1 MFLLSTL
8 VALLSL
14 SSPSS
19 PAVAW
24 HKSFSPKGR
33 PEIRLA
39 TNNADVR
46 VYASDRKD
54 IEAVLYT
61 DRKII
66 SPDTVTD
73 RQSGNRVE
81 LDARVPHQ
89 WATGLS
95 QRTAIL
101 ELKIPLGSDIDIRSG
116 NGSVMVKAAQG
127 NLTIHTDNGNI
138 EARGISGAI
147 RIESGNGDLQL
158 DGTLA
163 AVDARTRRGNI
174 AAQINPSSN
183 MNSGWEVRTDEGDVD
198 LRLPA
203 NFSADLDVSAG
214 DGNVRLDFPMAMMGG
229 GRQSSM
235 RGPINGG
242 GQHLELHSGKGNI
255 VVRKTAGSA

>member
-24 HKSFSPKGR
+24 HRNFSLTGR
-33 PEIRLA
+33 PEIRVA
-39 TNNADVR
+39 SNNADVR
-46 VYASDRKD
+46 VYASDRED

-61 DRKII
+61 NSKISSDAVI
-66 SPDTVTD
+66 G

-81 LDARVPHQ
+81 LDVNVPNQ
-89 WATGLS
+89 WAVSLS
-95 QRTAIL
+95 QRSVIL

-147 RIESGNGDLQL
+147 RIESGNGDLQI
-158 DGTLA
+158 DGTVA
-163 AVDARTRRGNI
+163 AVDVRTRRGNI
-174 AAQINPSSN
+174 AAQINPGSN
-183 MNSGWEVRTDEGDVD
+183 MNSGWEVRTNDGDVD
-198 LRLPA
+198 LRLPDD
-203 NFSADLDVSAG
+203 FSADLDVSAR

-255 VVRKTAGSA
+255 VVRKTAGPA

>member
-24 HKSFSPKGR
+24 HRNFSPTGR
-33 PEIRLA
+33 PEIRVA
-39 TNNADVR
+39 SNNADVR

-61 DRKII
+61 DSKI
-66 SPDTVTD
+66 SSDAVTG
-73 RQSGNRVE
+73 RQSGNRVA
-81 LDARVPHQ
+81 LDVNLPNQ
-89 WATGLS
+89 WAAGLS
-95 QRTAIL
+95 QRAVIF
-101 ELKIPLGSDIDIRSG
+101 ELRIPLGSDIDIRSG

-127 NLTIHTDNGNI
+127 DLGIHTDNGNI
-138 EARGISGAI
+138 EAREISGAI
-147 RIESGNGDLQL
+147 RIESGNGDLQI
-158 DGTLA
+158 DGTVA
-163 AVDARTRRGNI
+163 AVDVRTRRGNI
-174 AAQINPSSN
+174 AAQISPGSK
-183 MNSGWEVRTDEGDVD
+183 MNSGWEVRTNDGDVD
-198 LRLPA
+198 LRLPDD
-203 NFSADLDVSAG
+203 FSADLDVSAG
-214 DGNVRLDFPMAMMGG
+214 DGNVRLDFPIAMMGG

-255 VVRKTAGSA
+255 VVRKPAGSA